1 MIDDDHL
8 FDDPDPQF
16 EESIRIDRDFEI
28 DDQAERREE
37 LYRRYL
43 DDYHLTEATGTFLED
58 LFRHFRE
65 ETPDADERNHWLYG
79 YYGSGKSH
87 LLTALDLLLDTEQVE
102 AAGPEAVWGRFD
114 SNDAESE
121 LGEAWQ
127 ALHEDTVVV
136 PLSINLLQYQGV
148 REQSFSE
155 IVLQSVYNQRGF
167 ADRLDVAF
175 FEEEFNRSGGMFDTR
190 EVWDQRET
198 LLNGILANEGVGN
211 PNYTWDDV
219 RQYQILSDIVLPD
232 LTERATGMVDNL
244 GDIQNKKIGQEL
256 AVQKIESYRQ
266 ELEQQ
271 FDRPVKIALL
281 MDEVTL
287 FIGGNYQ
294 RLSELNALAEGVKDV
309 GQGNIISV
317 VTAQSNIEDVQPGLA
332 VKQLNFGI
340 LKDRFPQQY
349 ELPSRHVGEI
359 VQQRLLA
366 KSDQGR
372 QWIENHALTATV
384 DPEIMLTYRE
394 VTQNTA
400 PGLDELDQEQ
410 FIQYYPLLPYQPA
423 LFMEILSNLRNQL
436 SDATKSIFS
445 GTARAVLSIV
455 AGLRAEWAEKDGE
468 KPIISLVDFYDLV
481 QYELE
486 DIIPDKTDVIEDIKA
501 DPETTSFDV
510 KVAKAVLLLSY
521 VPEMIP
527 QTTSNYTNIATA
539 VMDDLEGEIRSNV
552 QTQVRN
558 SLEGNL
564 EKYIRADTS
573 TDGADLR
580 LTDREEQRLISNA
593 REFET
598 DPDWDGIIETLDQQL
613 WSDIIAELDLPGSY
627 DWGTDDGE
635 TTAYPAGYSF
645 HIDGTHLETGY
656 SEEENTVF
664 DVDVVVRGLRPDV
677 DTDRIARDKL
687 YWVLETEGLGELR
700 TQLTE
705 WWALEKATRRTNP
718 PESVVRDRND
728 AANRVADKL
737 RSALSNGT
745 FTVQADEFST
755 FPNALTE
762 YISETYPDYFHPLL
776 ARISDSH
783 LDELRQLDDDDDTLP
798 SWAETIGVPA
808 DQTGNYATY
817 SDIALEVRR
826 LVGTQIENTEAG
838 VDVATILDRAIE
850 EEPLFSVATDSGQ
863 DPSPALLAVL
873 WGLCRAG
880 VFRVTTVDE
889 DPVELDALLSPRRH
903 TDLTLATVPPGK
915 RAKDVFV
922 EHDLIE
928 PTESENQG
936 YINFADWLEGVE
948 TRANALASDARVKAD
963 TTFETAVET
972 LVRRLV
978 TQAEAIVDA
987 TAERQNRATT
997 SDTKDLREMI
1007 EATETEATILT
1018 MAETQWD
1025 ERLPFLLQLEGLTRS
1040 ELGEVGWFGNGVCE
1054 QLETLTDQVEAA
1066 TETDWWTNDGW
1077 PEFVDK
1083 LDARQP
1089 AIDALE
1095 ETWTEQQATTA
1106 VESLFAELEGH
1117 PWLIEPTELTMV
1129 QDGFMTTY
1137 LNPLRTFRNTVE
1149 HSTTVLEGLTDP
1161 EPGSGD
1167 SSVLTTILGRLDGRL
1182 DWDAL
1187 SEETVA
1193 QRREQLATIDRLLED
1208 KTPGEVNRVGLL
1220 HADAETLRAQI
1231 ESLED
1236 SGVDLDLVDVDGG
1249 VIVR

>member
-28 DDQAERREE
+28 DNQAERREE

-58 LFRHFRE
+58 LFNHFHE

-102 AAGPEAVWGRFD
+102 AAGPEAVWRRFD

-121 LGEAWQ
+121 LGETWQ

-175 FEEEFNRSGGMFDTR
+175 FEEEFNRAGGMFDTR
-190 EVWDQRET
+190 KVWDRREQ
-198 LLNGILANEGVGN
+198 LLNEVLADEGVSN
-211 PNYTWDDV
+211 PDYNWNDV
-219 RQYQILSDIVLPD
+219 RQYQLLSDIVLPD

-294 RLSELNALAEGVKDV
+294 RLSELNALAEGIKDV

-372 QWIENHALTATV
+372 QWIETHALTATV

-436 SDATKSIFS
+436 PDATKSIFS
-445 GTARAVLSIV
+445 GTARAVLSLV
-455 AGLRAEWAEKDGE
+455 AGLRSEWADKDGE

-486 DIIPDKTDVIEDIKA
+486 DIIPEKTDVIEDIDA
-501 DPETTSFDV
+501 DPETTPFDV

-521 VPEMIP
+521 VPEMVP
-527 QTTSNYTNIATA
+527 QSESNLATA

-552 QTQVRN
+552 QRRVRN
-558 SLEGNL
+558 ALDENL
-564 EKYIRADTS
+564 EKYIRPDTS

-598 DPDWDGIIETLDQQL
+598 EPDWDGIIETLDRQL
-613 WSDIIAELDLPGSY
+613 WSDIIAELDLPANY
-627 DWGTDDGE
+627 DWGTDGDGS
-635 TTAYPAGYSF
+635 TAYPVGYSF
-645 HIDGTHLETGY
+645 RIDGTHLEAEYT
-656 SEEENTVF
+656 EEENTVF

-687 YWVLETEGLGELR
+687 YWMVETEGLDELR
-700 TQLTE
+700 RQLTE
-705 WWALEKATRRTNP
+705 WWGLEKATRRTNP
-718 PESVVRDRND
+718 PESVVRDRDD
-728 AANRVADKL
+728 AANRVSEKL

-745 FTVQADEFST
+745 FRVQADEFST
-755 FPNALTE
+755 FPTALTE
-762 YISETYPDYFHPLL
+762 YITETYPDYFHPLL

-783 LDELRQLDDDDDTLP
+783 LTELRQLDDDDDTLP

-808 DQTGNYATY
+808 DQTGDYATY

-826 LVGTQIENTEAG
+826 LVGTQIQNSEAG
-838 VDVATILDRAIE
+838 VDVATVLDQAID
-850 EEPLFSVATDSGQ
+850 EEPLFGVTTDSGQ

-889 DPVELDALLSPRRH
+889 DPVELEALLSPRRH

-915 RAKDVFV
+915 RAKDVFA

-936 YINFADWLEGVE
+936 YINFADWLEDVE

-963 TTFETAVET
+963 TTFETAVEA
-972 LVRRLV
+972 LVRRLE
-978 TQAEAIVDA
+978 TKAEAIAEA
-987 TAERQNRATT
+987 TAQRQKRATT
-997 SDTKDLREMI
+997 SDTDDLREMI
-1007 EATETEATILT
+1007 EATETEANILT
-1018 MAETQWD
+1018 MAETKWD

-1040 ELGEVGWFGNGVCE
+1040 ELSDVGWFSEDVRE
-1054 QLETLTDQVEAA
+1054 QLQTLTAQVERA
-1066 TETDWWTNDGW
+1066 TEMDWWTDDGW
-1077 PEFVDK
+1077 PEFVDE
-1083 LDARQP
+1083 LDARQA
-1089 AIDALE
+1089 AIEALE
-1095 ETWTEQQATTA
+1095 KAWTEQQTTTA
-1106 VESLFAELEGH
+1106 VESLFAELEDH

-1129 QDGFMTTY
+1129 RDGFMTTY
-1137 LNPLRTFRNTVE
+1137 LDPLRTFRNTVE
-1149 HSTTVLEGLTDP
+1149 HSTTALEGLTDP
-1161 EPGSGD
+1161 EPGAAD

-1187 SEETVA
+1187 SDETVA
-1193 QRREQLATIDRLLED
+1193 QRREQFATIDRLLGD
-1208 KTPGEVNRVGLL
+1208 KAPGEVSGVGLL
-1220 HADAETLRAQI
+1220 HADTETLRAQI

-1236 SGVDLDLVDVDGG
+1236 DSVELDLIDVEGG

>member
-28 DDQAERREE
+28 DNQAERREE

-58 LFRHFRE
+58 LFNHFHE

-102 AAGPEAVWGRFD
+102 AAGPEAVWRRFD

-121 LGEAWQ
+121 LGETWQ

-175 FEEEFNRSGGMFDTR
+175 FEEEFNRAGGMFDTR
-190 EVWDQRET
+190 KVWDRREQ
-198 LLNGILANEGVGN
+198 LLNEVLADEGVSN
-211 PNYTWDDV
+211 PDYNWNDV
-219 RQYQILSDIVLPD
+219 RQYQLLSDIVLPD

-294 RLSELNALAEGVKDV
+294 RLSELNALAEGIKDV

-436 SDATKSIFS
+436 PDATKSIFS
-445 GTARAVLSIV
+445 GTARAVLSLV
-455 AGLRAEWAEKDGE
+455 AGLRSEWADKDGE

-486 DIIPDKTDVIEDIKA
+486 DIIPEKTDVIEDIDA
-501 DPETTSFDV
+501 DPETTPFDV

-521 VPEMIP
+521 VPEMVP
-527 QTTSNYTNIATA
+527 QSESNLATA

-552 QTQVRN
+552 QRRVRN
-558 SLEGNL
+558 ALDENL
-564 EKYIRADTS
+564 EKYIRPDTS

-598 DPDWDGIIETLDQQL
+598 EPDWDGIIETLDRQL
-613 WSDIIAELDLPGSY
+613 WSDIIAELDLPANY
-627 DWGTDDGE
+627 DWGTDGDGS
-635 TTAYPAGYSF
+635 TAYPVGYSF
-645 HIDGTHLETGY
+645 RIDGTHLEAEYT
-656 SEEENTVF
+656 EEENTVF

-687 YWVLETEGLGELR
+687 YWMVETEGLDELR
-700 TQLTE
+700 RQLTE
-705 WWALEKATRRTNP
+705 WWGLEKATRRTNP
-718 PESVVRDRND
+718 PESVVRDRDD
-728 AANRVADKL
+728 AANRVSEKL

-745 FTVQADEFST
+745 FRVQADEFST
-755 FPNALTE
+755 FPTALTE
-762 YISETYPDYFHPLL
+762 YITETYPDYFHPLL

-783 LDELRQLDDDDDTLP
+783 LTELRQLDDDDDTLP

-808 DQTGNYATY
+808 DQTGDYATY

-826 LVGTQIENTEAG
+826 LVGTQIQNSEAG
-838 VDVATILDRAIE
+838 VDVATVLDQAID
-850 EEPLFSVATDSGQ
+850 EEPLFGVTTDSGQ

-889 DPVELDALLSPRRH
+889 DPVELEALLSPRRH

-915 RAKDVFV
+915 RAKDVFA

-936 YINFADWLEGVE
+936 YINFADWLEDVE

-963 TTFETAVET
+963 TTFETAVEA
-972 LVRRLV
+972 LVRRLE
-978 TQAEAIVDA
+978 TKAEAIAEA
-987 TAERQNRATT
+987 TAQRQKRATT
-997 SDTKDLREMI
+997 SDTDDLREMI

-1018 MAETQWD
+1018 MAETKWD

-1040 ELGEVGWFGNGVCE
+1040 ELSDVGWFSEDVRE
-1054 QLETLTDQVEAA
+1054 QLQTLTAQVERA
-1066 TETDWWTNDGW
+1066 TEMDWWTDDGW
-1077 PEFVDK
+1077 PEFVDE
-1083 LDARQP
+1083 LDARQA
-1089 AIDALE
+1089 AIEALE
-1095 ETWTEQQATTA
+1095 KAWTEQQTTTA
-1106 VESLFAELEGH
+1106 VESLFAELEDH

-1129 QDGFMTTY
+1129 RDGFMTTY
-1137 LNPLRTFRNTVE
+1137 LDPLRTFRNTVE
-1149 HSTTVLEGLTDP
+1149 HSTTALEGLTDP
-1161 EPGSGD
+1161 EPGAAD

-1187 SEETVA
+1187 SDETVA
-1193 QRREQLATIDRLLED
+1193 QRREQFATIDRLLGD
-1208 KTPGEVNRVGLL
+1208 KAPGEVSGVGLL
-1220 HADAETLRAQI
+1220 HADTETLRAQI

-1236 SGVDLDLVDVDGG
+1236 DSVELDLIDVEGG